1 MNTAL
6 ICFSDAGSL
15 LAQRIADIL
24 HLELSD
30 IHSITKFAE
39 KYGFTSHKSVCAD
52 MGEIFAENDALIFI
66 GACGI
71 AVRDIAPHLKNKIVD
86 PAVLVLDDQGKF
98 VIPILSGHIGGG
110 NALANYLAEQIG
122 AVSVITTATDIRGK
136 FSCDTWA
143 VTHNCAISS
152 MKTAKDISAAILTAD
167 VPVSSEFALPGTLP
181 NGLTAVEEGELGI
194 FIGIHTDQP
203 YISTLRLVPR
213 IVTLGIGCRR
223 GTPMETIYAVV
234 KETLAAYNIDLHAVG
249 CVASIDVKADE
260 IGLLGCAKVLKSPTV
275 FYTADELN
283 AVPGEFAESEFVR
296 KTVGVGNVCERAA
309 VCGGGTLIIPKTA
322 KDGVT
327 VAAAV
332 KEWRI
337 EF

>member
-1 MNTAL
+1 MKTVL
-6 ICFSDAGSL
+6 ICFSDAGAV

-24 HLELSD
+24 HLDKSD

-39 KYGFTSHKSVCAD
+39 KYEFTSHKSVCAD
-52 MGEIFAENDALIFI
+52 MGELFSANDALIFI

-71 AVRDIAPHLKNKIVD
+71 AVRDIAPHLKNKTVD

-98 VIPILSGHIGGG
+98 VIPILSGHIGGA
-110 NALANYLAEQIG
+110 NALACHLAEKLG
-122 AVSVITTATDIRGK
+122 AVPVITTATDGSGK

-152 MKTAKDISAAILTAD
+152 MKTAKDVSAAILTAD
-167 VPVSSEFALPGTLP
+167 VPISSEFALPQTLP
-181 NGLTAVEEGELGI
+181 NGLVAGNTGELGI
-194 FIGIHTDQP
+194 FIGIHTDAP
-203 YISTLRLVPR
+203 YTSTLRLIPC

-223 GTPMETIYAVV
+223 DTPMETIFSVV
-234 KETLAAYNIDLHAVG
+234 KETLENHCIDTRAVG

-260 IGLLGCAKVLKSPTV
+260 AGLLACAKVLKAQTV

-332 KEWRI
+332 NEWRI

>member
-1 MNTAL
+1 MNTVL
-6 ICFSDAGSL
+6 ICFSDAGAV

-24 HLELSD
+24 HLDKSD

-39 KYGFTSHKSVCAD
+39 KYEFTSHKSVCAD
-52 MGEIFAENDALIFI
+52 MGELFSANDALIFI

-71 AVRDIAPHLKNKIVD
+71 AVRDIAPHLKNKTVD

-98 VIPILSGHIGGG
+98 VIPILSGHIGGA
-110 NALANYLAEQIG
+110 NALACHLAEKLG
-122 AVSVITTATDIRGK
+122 AVPVITTATDGSGK

-152 MKTAKDISAAILTAD
+152 MKTAKDISAAILTED
-167 VPVSSEFALPGTLP
+167 VPVSSEFALPQTLP
-181 NGLTAVEEGELGI
+181 NGLVACNTGELGI
-194 FIGIHTDQP
+194 FIGIHTDAP
-203 YISTLRLVPR
+203 YTSTLRLIPR

-223 GTPMETIYAVV
+223 DTPMETIFAVV
-234 KETLAAYNIDLHAVG
+234 KETLETHRIDTRAVG
-249 CVASIDVKADE
+249 CMASIDVKQDE
-260 IGLLGCAKVLKSPTV
+260 AGLLACAKVLKTPAV

-332 KEWRI
+332 NEWRI

>member
-1 MNTAL
+1 MKTVL
-6 ICFSDAGSL
+6 ICFSDAGAV

-24 HLELSD
+24 HLDKSD

-39 KYGFTSHKSVCAD
+39 KYEFTSHKSVCAD
-52 MGEIFAENDALIFI
+52 MGELFSANDALIFI

-71 AVRDIAPHLKNKIVD
+71 AVRDIAPHLKNKTVD

-98 VIPILSGHIGGG
+98 VIPILSGHIGGA
-110 NALANYLAEQIG
+110 NALARHLAAKLG
-122 AVSVITTATDIRGK
+122 ATPVITTATDGSGK

-152 MKTAKDISAAILTAD
+152 MKTAKDVSAAILTAS
-167 VPVSSEFALPGTLP
+167 VPISSEFPLPEALPG
-181 NGLTAVEEGELGI
+181 GLVAGGVGSLGI
-194 FIGIHTDQP
+194 YIGIREASP
-203 YISTLRLVPR
+203 YEKTLRLIPR

-223 GTPMETIYAVV
+223 GMPMQTIFAVI
-234 KETLAAYNIDLHAVG
+234 KEVLEAHHIDHRAVG
-249 CVASIDVKADE
+249 CIASIDIKQDE
-260 IGLLGCAKVLKSPTV
+260 DGLITCAKVMKAKSV

-296 KTVGVGNVCERAA
+296 QTVGVGNVCERAA

-332 KEWRI
+332 KEWRV